1 MKNTLRQMINDDVGF
16 EDITTNALFSPG
28 IKACAEIV
36 ARESGIIA
44 GIEVAEIIFEDFN
57 LKCSKGKYDG
67 DYISKGDSILLLEGN
82 ARSILTLERTVLNL
96 MMKMSGIATVTSK
109 MVKKARSVN
118 KKIKIAGTRKTTP
131 GMQFFEKSAIKFGG
145 GDSHRFRLDDCV
157 LIKDNH
163 IAIIGDISLAIKKVR
178 QNVSFSKKIEVE
190 VETLEDAVL
199 AAKLDVDIIMLDNM
213 NPEQIKEVISVL
225 EDSNLR
231 KNVIIEISGGITPE
245 NILDYAKTGADV
257 ISMGYIT
264 HSAASIDLS
273 MEIKHLL

>member
-16 EDITTNALFSPG
+16 EDITTNALFSPK

-57 LKCSKGKYDG
+57 LNCSKGKYDG
-67 DYISKGDSILLLEGN
+67 DFISKGDSILLVEGN

-96 MMKMSGIATVTSK
+96 MMKMSGIATLTSK
-109 MVKKARSVN
+109 MVRKARSVN

-131 GMQFFEKSAIKFGG
+131 GLQFFEKSAIKFGG

-190 VETLEDAVL
+190 VETLEDAVI

-245 NILDYAKTGADV
+245 NILDYAATGADV

-264 HSAASIDLS
+264 HSASSMDLS